1 MIRAFNGTVPV
12 NLQQLRFIRAVAD
25 ADLNISRAAANLF
38 TSQPGVSKQIG
49 LLEAE
54 LGLEIFERS
63 GKHLKALT
71 PAGRE
76 IVARA
81 REILART
88 EALGTIADEYRDQNR
103 GTLSIATTHTQ
114 SRYMLPPV
122 IRKFIK
128 RYPEVALHMHQ
139 GSPLQISELAARGDA
154 DFAIAT
160 EALELFDN
168 LVMMPCFR
176 WNRSILVTSDHPL
189 ANVKKPTLAQVARYP
204 IVTYVFGFTGR
215 SKLDQAFS
223 NAGEKARVVFTA
235 TDADVIK
242 TYVRLGLGIG
252 IVASMAWEPER
263 DSDLVAL
270 DASHLFAWSVTS
282 IGFRQETWLRGYMYE
297 FIALFAPHL
306 ERKLVDRFVA
316 AGSVHERD
324 RLAAALDLPHL
335 P

>member
-1 MIRAFNGTVPV
+1 M
-12 NLQQLRFIRAVAD
+12 NLQQLRFIRAVTD
-25 ADLNISRAAANLF
+25 ADLNISRAAATLH
-38 TSQPGVSKQIG
+38 TSQPGISKQIA

-71 PAGRE
+71 PAGKE
-76 IVARA
+76 IVAKA
-81 REILART
+81 REILGKT
-88 EALGTIADEYRDQNR
+88 EALAAIADDYRDQDR
-103 GTLSIATTHTQ
+103 GSLAIATTHTQ

-122 IRKFIK
+122 IRQFIA

-139 GSPLQISELAARGDA
+139 GSPLQISELASRGEA

-176 WNRSILVTSDHPL
+176 WNRSILVTRDHPL
-189 ANVKKPTLAQVARYP
+189 AQVTKPTLHQIAQYP

-215 SKLDQAFS
+215 SKLDLAFS
-223 NAGEKARVVFTA
+223 NAGEQARVVFTA

-252 IVASMAWEPER
+252 IVASMAWEKER

-270 DASHLFAWSVTS
+270 DASHLFEWSVTS
-282 IGFRQETWLRGYMYE
+282 IGFRQETWLRGYMYD

-306 ERKLVDRFVA
+306 DRRTVECFIA
-316 AGSVHERD
+316 AGTVAEREK
-324 RLAAALDLPHL
+324 LAAAIDLPHL

>member
-1 MIRAFNGTVPV
+1 MT
-12 NLQQLRFIRAVAD
+12 LQQLRFIRAVAD

-54 LGLEIFERS
+54 LGLEIFTRS

-76 IVARA
+76 IVAKA
-81 REILART
+81 REILAST
-88 EALGTIADEYRDQNR
+88 EALGTIADEYHDQNR
-103 GTLSIATTHTQ
+103 GSLSIATTHTQ

-122 IRKFIK
+122 IRKFIN
-128 RYPEVALHMHQ
+128 RYPDVALHMHQ
-139 GSPLQISELAARGDA
+139 GSPMQISELASRGEA

-160 EALELFDN
+160 EALELFEN

-176 WNRSILVTSDHPL
+176 WNRSILVTRDHPL
-189 ANVKKPTLAQVARYP
+189 ASVKKPTLQQIAKYP

-223 NAGEKARVVFTA
+223 NASEKARVVFTA

-270 DASHLFAWSVTS
+270 DASHLFDWSVTS

-297 FIALFAPHL
+297 FISLFAPHL
-306 ERKLVDRFVA
+306 DRNLVDRFVA
-316 AGSVHERD
+316 AGSISERD
-324 RLAAALDLPHL
+324 KLAAAIDLPHL